1 MRSEFWRKVIKY
13 AAIAIEVISNIL
25 KGLGKDKDPKQLNK

>member
-1 MRSEFWRKVIKY
+1 MRSKFWRNVIKY

-25 KGLGKDKDPKQLNK
+25 KSLGKDKDPKQLN